1 MPIPQQASI
10 PSPARWRVLR
20 YWTANE
26 DGRVF
31 TFRSAVVLAVLA
43 SPLLVFQVGASDLA
57 VYRHGASTLLRGGS
71 LYAPSFATGTRG
83 HLPFT
88 YPPFASI
95 AALPL
100 LPLPQTVTAQLWGIA
115 TIAMLGWCVRVSFR
129 PLIER
134 DPARSDLTVSL
145 LAVLFLA
152 TRPVYDHLA
161 DGQVDILLMTLCLA
175 DAVTPRPRWPRGLL
189 VGIAAAIKL
198 VPGIFIPY
206 LWFTGRRRAAALAA
220 GTFVVCTTLAAI
232 ADFGDSHNYWAHLV
246 FDTERPGRTAGYK
259 NQSLRG
265 ILLRVLAPQGRPFLL
280 AAAAV
285 AIVIVGLGRARRAA
299 LRGDLVAGATLT
311 GLTGVLASPVSWI
324 HSTVWII
331 PALGVL
337 VGGLANR
344 ARVCAG
350 AVIALALFASL
361 PYVPNLVDGLPRAG
375 VVLLQRSFGL
385 ICLLLVLT
393 LPIVPYYSRRR
404 DSQAKRSNLHR

>member
-1 MPIPQQASI
+1 MLHGGALYTAS
-10 PSPARWRVLR
+10 
-20 YWTANE
+20 
-26 DGRVF
+26 F
-31 TFRSAVVLAVLA
+31 T
-43 SPLLVFQVGASDLA
+43 
-57 VYRHGASTLLRGGS
+57 
-71 LYAPSFATGTRG
+71 TGTPG

-100 LPLPQTVTAQLWGIA
+100 LPLPQTITAQLWGIA
-115 TIAMLGWCVRVSFR
+115 TIAMLAWCVRVSFR

-134 DPARSDLTVSL
+134 DPARSDLTVAL
-145 LAVLFLA
+145 LAALFLA

-161 DGQVDILLMTLCLA
+161 DGQVDIVLMTLCLA
-175 DAVTPRPRWPRGLL
+175 DVVTLRPRWPRGLL
-189 VGIAAAIKL
+189 VGLATAIKL

-206 LWFTGRRRAAALAA
+206 LWITGRRRAAAVAA
-220 GTFVVCTTLAAI
+220 GTFLACTALAGF
-232 ADFGDSHNYWAHLV
+232 ADLGDSHRYWTHLV
-246 FDTERPGRTAGYK
+246 FDTERPGITAGYK

-280 AAAAV
+280 TAAAV
-285 AIVIVGLGRARRAA
+285 AIVILGLARARRAA
-299 LRGDLVAGATLT
+299 LRGDLIGGAALA

-344 ARVCAG
+344 ARVWAG
-350 AVIALALFASL
+350 VVITLALFASL
-361 PYVPNLVDGLPRAG
+361 PYVPNLVDGLSRPA

-385 ICLLLVLT
+385 ICLLLALT
-393 LPIVPYYSRRR
+393 LPIVRYPAIRRIPAGR
-404 DSQAKRSNLHR
+404 KDPKAKRSNLHR

>member
-1 MPIPQQASI
+1 MALPEPLPASTWHRSHGTI
-10 PSPARWRVLR
+10 GWMASA
-20 YWTANE
+20 A
-26 DGRVF
+26 GRVA
-31 TFRSAVVLAVLA
+31 TARGAIVLAVLA
-43 SPLLVFQVGASDLA
+43 SPLLALQVGASDLA
-57 VYRHGASTLLRGGS
+57 VYRHGASSLLHGRS
-71 LYAPSFATGTRG
+71 LYAPSFAAGTAG

-100 LPLPQTVTAQLWGIA
+100 LPLPQGLTAELWGVA
-115 TIAMLGWCVRVSFR
+115 TIAMLAWCVRVAFR
-129 PLIER
+129 PLVER
-134 DPARSDLTVSL
+134 DPGRSDLT
-145 LAVLFLA
+145 LAVMAAAFLA

-175 DAVTPRPRWPRGLL
+175 DTVTVRPRWPRGLL

-206 LWFTGRRRAAALAA
+206 LWITGRRRAAGVAA
-220 GTFVVCTTLAAI
+220 GTFLICTAI
-232 ADFGDSHNYWAHLV
+232 AALADVGDSHRYWTHLV

-280 AAAAV
+280 AAAAG
-285 AIVIVGLGRARRAA
+285 AIVVLGLARARRATS
-299 LRGDLVAGATLT
+299 RGDLLAGATLV

-337 VGGLANR
+337 VGALANR
-344 ARVCAG
+344 VRVWSG
-350 AVIALALFASL
+350 VVIALALFAGL
-361 PYVPNLVDGLPRAG
+361 PYLPNLLHGLSRPA

-385 ICLLLVLT
+385 ICLLLVLA
-393 LPIVPYYSRRR
+393 LPIVPHAEGKA
-404 DSQAKRSNLHR
+404 DPAAERSNPRR

>member
-1 MPIPQQASI
+1 MPPREPLVAAVRPQSSWPVGWMAS
-10 PSPARWRVLR
+10 A
-20 YWTANE
+20 A
-26 DGRVF
+26 GRVV
-31 TFRSAVVLAVLA
+31 TPRGAIVLAVLA
-43 SPLLVFQVGASDLA
+43 SPLLAFQVGASDLA
-57 VYRHGASTLLRGGS
+57 VYRHGASSLIHGLS
-71 LYAPSFATGTRG
+71 LYAPSFAAGTAG

-100 LPLPQTVTAQLWGIA
+100 LPLPQGLTAELWGVA
-115 TIAMLGWCVRVSFR
+115 TIAMLAWCVRVAFR

-134 DPARSDLTVSL
+134 DPARSDLT
-145 LAVLFLA
+145 LAVMAAAFLA

-175 DAVTPRPRWPRGLL
+175 DTVTVHPRWPRGLL

-206 LWFTGRRRAAALAA
+206 LWITGRRRAAGVAA
-220 GTFVVCTTLAAI
+220 GTFLICTAI
-232 ADFGDSHNYWAHLV
+232 AALGDFGDSHRYWTDLV
-246 FDTERPGRTAGYK
+246 FNTERPGRTAGYK

-285 AIVIVGLGRARRAA
+285 AIVILGLARARRATS
-299 LRGDLVAGATLT
+299 RGELLAGATLV

-331 PALGVL
+331 PAIGVL
-337 VGGLANR
+337 VGAFTNR
-344 ARVCAG
+344 VRVWAG
-350 AVIALALFASL
+350 VMIALGLFASL
-361 PYVPNLVDGLPRAG
+361 PYVPNLLHDLSRPA

-385 ICLLLVLT
+385 ICLLLVVA
-393 LPIVPYYSRRR
+393 LPIVPSAKGNP
-404 DSQAKRSNLHR
+404 DSKAKRSNPRP